1 MWGYTEAPDQAELY
15 AKNLLAHA
23 KFSEKE
29 KFNLLRATSVTI
41 AGMRVNGKTRSSKEE
56 MESSMPKLYIERV
69 GFTNSNMYILD
80 LQICTQLAF
89 FLCVIQKHAITR

>member
-29 KFNLLRATSVTI
+29 KFNLLRATSVTV

-56 MESSMPKLYIERV
+56 MESSMLKLYIERV
-69 GFTNSNMYILD
+69 ELD
-80 LQICTQLAF
+80 LKFHENGIASNLNLEMMIKGAME
-89 FLCVIQKHAITR
+89 